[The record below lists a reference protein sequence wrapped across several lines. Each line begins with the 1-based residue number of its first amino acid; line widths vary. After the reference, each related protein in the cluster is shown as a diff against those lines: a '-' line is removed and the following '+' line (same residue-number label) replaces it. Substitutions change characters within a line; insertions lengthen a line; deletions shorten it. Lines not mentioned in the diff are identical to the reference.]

1 VYDVLYFSSNTH
13 LLNFGNYD
21 LYKVTRSNGIWQEP
35 KNIGPL
41 VNGKGD
47 EHFFTIDSESEN
59 LFYARS
65 EIDNVKDLNIYSFP
79 LPMEAQPLATTV
91 FKGTLKD
98 SITGESFKG
107 IVSIIDLE
115 NGIEVAPKYL
125 REDGSFEFDLID
137 KNKYLLVIQGEDFFR
152 IEELI
157 NLDGDTEI
165 NINTP
170 SIKSFRIQ
178 FASIEFESNSAEI
191 KDYMHEDLNKLVD
204 FLLDNPTLKL
214 KISGHTD
221 SKGDPNKN
229 IQLSQNRANAIKQ
242 YVEQRANIET
252 NRVEAIGYGSSMPIV
267 KEEKTDE
274 DRKLN
279 RRVEFEIIKDTSV
292 GVYGND

>member
-1 VYDVLYFSSNTH
+1 
-13 LLNFGNYD
+13 
-21 LYKVTRSNGIWQEP
+21 
-35 KNIGPL
+35 
-41 VNGKGD
+41 
-47 EHFFTIDSESEN
+47 